1 MKNQTHKPW
10 IMTAKA
16 GGVLEILLY
25 EMIGQDFWTG
35 EGTTAKSFAEDLKA
49 AGSVSKIHLRV
60 NSPGGNVF
68 DGIAIYN
75 TLLSHGAKV
84 TAQVDGLA
92 ASIASVIIMAAS
104 EISMGDN
111 AMMMIH
117 NPSTVIGGD
126 SNDMRKMA
134 DTMDKVKTSMIT
146 AYRRHTKKSIDQIGA
161 LMDAETWMTAQET
174 VDNGFAEKV
183 ITPEGNDADVA
194 ANFGQMLAI
203 FRKVPQQI
211 AARFGASTSHTK
223 RVDGENLTSNC
234 FIYVGDEEK
243 TDTWDLPW
251 HFSTEEKTESHLRD
265 ALARFDQADIPA
277 SEKPAARAKLVRLC
291 KEHGITVSDA
301 KSGKALAKLI
311 AEAEP
316 GECGC
321 ACLPCSEE
329 NNCQDCAA
337 ADCMDDDCE
346 GCPAQAK
353 AKASKKKKAKARA
366 AKLAKRTPAQIAAGE
381 GECGCTCLPCSD
393 ENNCQ
398 DCTNADCIDDDCEDC
413 PMQAKA
419 SAKALAALETK
430 LATANRTID
439 SLRGDLATAV
449 AASTDGAAAA
459 ALNVSW
465 LARISGDLEKG
476 AELTASAVKDLP
488 EERAAAESR
497 IAQLG
502 ADLEAAQTALATEK
516 AARLEESGAHAK
528 FSERLSGE
536 LRQAGKLH
544 AAAVEEMTDM
554 ARLAETR
561 VTQLAAELEGA
572 QSALAGEKKARVEEN
587 AAYVQWTG
595 RLTGELS
602 SAGKLYASS
611 IEELSRRIAAA
622 ESRVAQ
628 TEAELETA
636 QADLAAEKQAR
647 VSESTVHVEW
657 SERLTGELSSA
668 GKLYASAMEELP
680 RIAAAEGRVTQISAD
695 LETAQAALAAE
706 KKARVEEAAAYV
718 QSAERIAAELSNAGK
733 LCAAAPHRIADAE
746 ARVTEIT
753 AELETAQAALLAE
766 KKARHEEGAANV
778 LWPEHMRADLQKCAD
793 FYAEALAEL
802 PRRVRAAEVLAEQA
816 QTHLV
821 NARTAMVPAALI
833 QLLEAESKTRAEEA
847 TAIKQFADRVTG
859 GYEKGATLYAEALA
873 ELPRRARAAEAR
885 VTQISEELTGLEAE
899 NTSGKQARSEDATR
913 RTEEIAGLTAELSS
927 AGKVCTDAVE
937 ELSRRART
945 AETGAAQITTEL
957 ASTQTAMEAG
967 KKARGE
973 ETATSAAEIARLTA
987 DLTHAGSVYA
997 LAVQELPRR
1006 ARASE
1011 TAAIQ
1016 ITAELESVEAAIETR
1031 EAAKKIRVKEKAE
1044 RAVRTERMT
1053 ADLKQAGTL
1062 YAAAVQELPRRALA
1076 AEARVTQI
1084 NAELESP
1091 KPAAEAAKKARA
1103 ADDANRVQ
1111 GIERITA
1118 SLEQVG
1124 TLYAS
1129 ALEELHRRARFDE
1142 QRVTQITE
1150 SQTRR
1155 DGKKAR
1161 AEEAEARA
1169 VRAQEIERMTSELQQ
1184 AAAIYASASEE
1195 IARRAR
1201 LAQL

>member
-1 MKNQTHKPW
+1 
-10 IMTAKA
+10 
-16 GGVLEILLY
+16 
-25 EMIGQDFWTG
+25 
-35 EGTTAKSFAEDLKA
+35 
-49 AGSVSKIHLRV
+49 
-60 NSPGGNVF
+60 
-68 DGIAIYN
+68 
-75 TLLSHGAKV
+75 
-84 TAQVDGLA
+84 
-92 ASIASVIIMAAS
+92 
-104 EISMGDN
+104 MGDE
-111 AMMMIH
+111 
-117 NPSTVIGGD
+117 D
-126 SNDMRKMA
+126 
-134 DTMDKVKTSMIT
+134 
-146 AYRRHTKKSIDQIGA
+146 
-161 LMDAETWMTAQET
+161 
-174 VDNGFAEKV
+174 
-183 ITPEGNDADVA
+183 
-194 ANFGQMLAI
+194 
-203 FRKVPQQI
+203 
-211 AARFGASTSHTK
+211 
-223 RVDGENLTSNC
+223 
-234 FIYVGDEEK
+234 K
-243 TDTWDLPW
+243 TDTWHLPW
-251 HFSTEEKTESHLRD
+251 KFSSEEKTESHLRD

-321 ACLPCSEE
+321 SCLPCSKE
-329 NNCQDCAA
+329 NNCQDCTV

-353 AKASKKKKAKARA
+353 AKAKQKKAQLAKKRAHA
-366 AKLAKRTPAQIAAGE
+366 AKLAKRTPAQIAAGD
-381 GECGCTCLPCSD
+381 GECGCTCLPCSK

-398 DCTNADCIDDDCEDC
+398 DCSNADCMDDDCNDGDC

-449 AASTDGAAAA
+449 TASTDGAAAA
-459 ALNVSW
+459 ALNMSW

-476 AELTASAVKDLP
+476 AELSASAVKDLP
-488 EERAAAESR
+488 AERAAAESR

-544 AAAVEEMTDM
+544 GAAVEEMTDM
-554 ARLAETR
+554 ARLAEAR

-587 AAYVQWTG
+587 TAYVQWTG

-636 QADLAAEKQAR
+636 QADLAAEKKAR
-647 VSESTVHVEW
+647 VDESTAHVEW
-657 SERLTGELSSA
+657 SERLTGELANA
-668 GKLYASAMEELP
+668 GKLYASSMEELP
-680 RIAAAEGRVTQISAD
+680 QRIAAAEGRVTQIAAE

-706 KKARVEEAAAYV
+706 RKTRVEESTAYV
-718 QSAERIAAELSNAGK
+718 QSTVRITAELSTAGA
-733 LCAAAPHRIADAE
+733 LCAAAPQRIAAAE

-766 KKARHEEGAANV
+766 KKARSEESTAYVQSTQRITTELSSAGKLHAAALEEVKELPKGIAAAEARVTQITAELETAQAALLAEKKARSDDAAANAQWTER
-778 LWPEHMRADLQKCAD
+778 LTADLK
-793 FYAEALAEL
+793 
-802 PRRVRAAEVLAEQA
+802 QA
-816 QTHLV
+816 GISV
-821 NARTAMVPAALI
+821 
-833 QLLEAESKTRAEEA
+833 
-847 TAIKQFADRVTG
+847 D
-859 GYEKGATLYAEALA
+859 
-873 ELPRRARAAEAR
+873 ELPRRARAAEASRAQIATDLEATQTAIDAGKKTRSEEPARTQNTERLTADLSSASKTCVDAVEDLSRRARGAESR
-885 VTQISEELTGLEAE
+885 VTQIAAELTAIEAE
-899 NTSGKQARSEDATR
+899 NSSGKKARSEDATR

-945 AETGAAQITTEL
+945 AEAGASLITSEL
-957 ASTQTAMEAG
+957 AGTQTAMEAG

-973 ETATSAAEIARLTA
+973 ETATLAVEIERLTA
-987 DLTHAGSVYA
+987 DLTHAGNVYA
-997 LAVQELPRR
+997 LAAQELPRR

-1011 TAAIQ
+1011 TAAVQ
-1016 ITAELESVEAAIETR
+1016 ITAELENVEAAIETR
-1031 EAAKKIRVKEKAE
+1031 EAGKKSRVKEKAE
-1044 RAVRTERMT
+1044 RAERTERMT

-1084 NAELESP
+1084 TAELESP
-1091 KPAAEAAKKARA
+1091 KPAAEASKKARA

-1111 GIERITA
+1111 GIERLTA
-1118 SLEQVG
+1118 SLQQAG

-1150 SQTRR
+1150 TRNSETRR
-1155 DGKKAR
+1155 EEKKAR

-1169 VRAQEIERMTSELQQ
+1169 ARTEEIERMTAELQQ
-1184 AAAIYASASEE
+1184 AATIYASASEE